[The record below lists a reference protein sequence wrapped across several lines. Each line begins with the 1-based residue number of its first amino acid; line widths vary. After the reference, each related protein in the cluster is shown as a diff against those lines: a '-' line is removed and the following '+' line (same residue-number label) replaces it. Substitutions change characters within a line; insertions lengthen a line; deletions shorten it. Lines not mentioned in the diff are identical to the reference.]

1 MEPRRHVAFPTADD
15 YEDAAADPRI
25 DRRERGAGAGDRVGV
40 ALRNYPE
47 WIAAFM
53 GVTSLGAV
61 AVALNAWWS
70 GEELLYGIDDS
81 GLQLLFADVERT
93 ERLAGQLV
101 EAVLYEYPK
110 VLEAAV
116 FGVPDERLGETLAA
130 VVVARRDETL
140 TAGDVRAFA
149 AEHVAKFKV
158 PDHVWVRAERLP
170 RIASEKIF
178 KRGLREEALRRLVGE
193 GE

>member
-1 MEPRRHVAFPTADD
+1 M
-15 YEDAAADPRI
+15 
-25 DRRERGAGAGDRVGV
+25 
-40 ALRNYPE
+40 
-47 WIAAFM
+47 
-53 GVTSLGAV
+53 
-61 AVALNAWWS
+61 
-70 GEELLYGIDDS
+70 
-81 GLQLLFADVERT
+81 QLLFADVERT
-93 ERLAGQLV
+93 EHLAGQLV
-101 EAVLYEYPK
+101 EAVLYEHPK
-110 VLEAAV
+110 VLEVAV
-116 FGVPDERLGETLAA
+116 FGAPDERLGETLAA

-178 KRGLREEALRRLVGE
+178 KRGLREEALRRLAGE